1 MMSTHLGSNVRRGNP
16 FRAEVERRTNVTI
29 VRLHGEIDIAGLDH
43 LDRMLGVAQ
52 KDKDPEESLCSVPLK
67 DG

>member
-1 MMSTHLGSNVRRGNP
+1 MSTLLEATFGEATP

-29 VRLHGEIDIAGLDH
+29 VRLHGEIDMAGLDH

-52 KDKDPEESLCSVPLK
+52 KDKDPEKSLCSVP
-67 DG
+67 